1 MDIYQ
6 MRLLAYGCT
15 SALLVMGG
23 LFIVDHV
30 LKNRLALKKRMILY
44 AGMSLIL
51 SGGSLFGIRLH
62 RYREWSVIKSAADY
76 HDVSMYHA
84 AKRAAA
90 RREAEKK
97 NVKDADRSTG
107 VAPVLPSSDKQPSS

>member
-1 MDIYQ
+1 MDYYQ
-6 MRLLAYGCT
+6 TRLFMYGVI
-15 SALLVMGG
+15 SALIAICGVV
-23 LFIVDHV
+23 IVDGV
-30 LKNRLALKKRMILY
+30 LKSHLSFRKRLTLY
-44 AGMSLIL
+44 AGLAIVL
-51 SGGSLFGIRLH
+51 CGYSLFGVRLH
-62 RYREWSVIKSAADY
+62 KYREWSVIKSAADY

-107 VAPVLPSSDKQPSS
+107 VAPVVPSSDKCPSF

>member
-6 MRLLAYGCT
+6 MRLLAYGCA
-15 SALLVMGG
+15 SAWLVFGG
-23 LFIVDHV
+23 LFSVDQV
-30 LKNRLALKKRMILY
+30 LKNRLVLKKRMILY

-51 SGGSLFGIRLH
+51 SGVALFGVRLH
-62 RYREWSVIKSAADY
+62 RYREWHVIKSAADY

-90 RREAEKK
+90 RRDAEKK

>member
-6 MRLLAYGCT
+6 MRLLAYGCV
-15 SALLVMGG
+15 SAWLVIGG
-23 LFIVDHV
+23 LFAIDHV
-30 LKNRLALKKRMILY
+30 LKNRVALKKRMILY

-51 SGGSLFGIRLH
+51 SGVVLFGVRLH
-62 RYREWSVIKSAADY
+62 RYREWHVIKSAADY

-90 RREAEKK
+90 RRDAEKK

>member
-6 MRLLAYGCT
+6 MRLLAYGCV
-15 SALLVMGG
+15 SACLVIGG
-23 LFIVDHV
+23 LFAIDHV
-30 LKNRLALKKRMILY
+30 LKNRVALKKRMILY

-51 SGGSLFGIRLH
+51 SGVSLFGIRLH

-76 HDVSMYHA
+76 HNVSMYHA